1 MNDFTKEELERL
13 SRLAINASNRF
24 NPNDTDSLC
33 LKIQSMID
41 NYNDE
46 KKTIYVLIGREN
58 SYEASYAIAA
68 SVNRQVL
75 QDVEKQYM
83 SDNLEGWAYI
93 IEFKDGEY

>member
-41 NYNDE
+41 NYCDH
-46 KKTIYVLIGREN
+46 
-58 SYEASYAIAA
+58 
-68 SVNRQVL
+68 
-75 QDVEKQYM
+75 
-83 SDNLEGWAYI
+83 
-93 IEFKDGEY
+93 DGEYVSDSQMVDICKQCGAVF